1 MLWRIKQPINISLF
15 NSIKE
20 SIKRVEVDGKILENN
35 EAIEYIKN
43 NHTKEK

>member
-20 SIKRVEVDGKILENN
+20 SIKQVEIDNKILKDN
-35 EAIEYIKN
+35 EAIEYIKT